1 MFFLREINIRF
12 YYYLNICRADV
23 LPKALCHIH
32 KRYFS
37 SAILPFYNILTIN
50 RDEFCHLM
58 DEYHYDEVSCEEQ
71 RIFFNSLRSKY
82 LSAPWP
88 TEYFDMLMS
97 GERDILRLIICAG
110 TKECFYSL
118 GDSDELVPGLE
129 DITIYVIITARPDM
143 RDAADLFI
151 AATDMA
157 YLRELR
163 RENMV
168 TDLNNFF
175 VYDLRDITAAKR
187 WE

>member
-1 MFFLREINIRF
+1 MFFLRELNIRF

-23 LPKALCHIH
+23 FPKALRHIH

-50 RDEFCHLM
+50 RAEFCHLM

-71 RIFFNSLRSKY
+71 RSFFNSLRSKY

-97 GERDILRLIICAG
+97 GEQNILRLIICAG
-110 TKECFYSL
+110 TKDCFYSL
-118 GDSDELVPGLE
+118 SGSDELVPGSE
-129 DITIYVIITARPDM
+129 DVTIYAIITARSDM
-143 RDAADLFI
+143 SDAADLFL
-151 AATDMA
+151 AATDIA

-163 RENMV
+163 HENIV

-175 VYDLRDITAAKR
+175 VYDLPNIVAAKK